1 MPEYDATMRIEPA
14 IASVA
19 APTLFVADA
28 RVVIGAIRETFLG
41 IIEFVCGGSPRA
53 QDITDRFALHRKLG
67 WQIWHVAYAEDS
79 LLAVRFMP
87 SEKGLELWRRAGQ
100 ERGVPAELLE
110 KLRGVRAL
118 FDDLVRRHAKD
129 RALLELMV
137 ESSEAVPDEASEQR
151 WRKQAFSGNSYIWGV
166 RASTLL
172 ATAFLHPSQ
181 RRDFFDLVRIQ
192 GLIGLMRTRAN
203 VRWPF
208 AQSIVQSGA
217 GPDHA
222 PRREPLVRSTTFL
235 RTGVPVLDD
244 LCSQPT
250 PVVQRRMGESDM
262 LEDELLPGPVGQTG
276 ECTLLTGEIIRE
288 VGPVH
293 ATHPGETA
301 LFGTGV
307 RTPAELLISDHFVH
321 RDLFKGVQ
329 RELCVFSELIS
340 PTSRDE
346 RDRVPVSERI
356 QSLGRG
362 TGRIRTAELP
372 GYGEL
377 VDLVMRQTG
386 WNADEFDVFR
396 IRMRYPPIP
405 VSVMVRHSLPPPGE
419 A

>member
-1 MPEYDATMRIEPA
+1 MGLVRFDPTSIAPA
-14 IASVA
+14 VPS
-19 APTLFVADA
+19 LFAADA
-28 RVVIGAIRETFLG
+28 RVVIGMIREIFLG
-41 IIEFVCGGSPRA
+41 IIEYVCGGSPRA
-53 QDITDRFALHRKLG
+53 QDITDRFEIHRKLG
-67 WQIWHVAYAEDS
+67 WQIWHVAYADDS
-79 LLAVRFMP
+79 LLAIRFMP
-87 SEKGLELWRRAGQ
+87 SEKGLEVWQRAAKS
-100 ERGVPAELLE
+100 RGVPAEMLG
-110 KLRGVRAL
+110 KLRGVRAM

-137 ESSEAVPDEASEQR
+137 EASEAAPDEASEQR
-151 WRKQAFSGNSYIWGV
+151 WRKQAFAGNSYIWGV

-172 ATAFLHPSQ
+172 SAAFLHPSQ

-192 GLIGLMRTRAN
+192 GLIGMIRTRAN

-208 AQSIVQSGA
+208 AQSIVQTGA
-217 GPDHA
+217 GPDHM
-222 PRREPLVRSTTFL
+222 PRREPLCRSESFVQ
-235 RTGVPVLDD
+235 TGVPVLDAF
-244 LCSQPT
+244 CSQPT
-250 PVVQRRMGESDM
+250 PRVQRRLGEAGM

-276 ECTLLTGEIIRE
+276 ECTLMTAEIIRE

-301 LFGTGV
+301 FFGTGV

-321 RDLFKGVQ
+321 RELFKGVE

-340 PTSRDE
+340 PTTRDE
-346 RDRVPVSERI
+346 RDRLPVSERV

-362 TGRIRTAELP
+362 MGRIRTAELP
-372 GYGEL
+372 GYADL
-377 VDLVMRQTG
+377 VELVMRQSG

-405 VSVMVRHSLPPPGE
+405 VSVMVRHSLPAPPGE

>member
-1 MPEYDATMRIEPA
+1 MKLPPEV
-14 IASVA
+14 VA
-19 APTLFVADA
+19 PRAPSLFAADA
-28 RVVIGAIRETFLG
+28 RVVVGTIREVFLG
-41 IIEFVCGGSPRA
+41 IIEYVCGGSPRA
-53 QDITDRFALHRKLG
+53 QDITDSFEVHRKLG

-79 LLAVRFMP
+79 LLAIRFMP
-87 SEKGLELWRRAGQ
+87 SQTGLEVWHRAAKS
-100 ERGVPAELLE
+100 RGVPAEMLA
-110 KLRGVRAL
+110 KLKGVRAL

-129 RALLELMV
+129 RVLLELMV
-137 ESSEAVPDEASEQR
+137 EAAEAAPDEASEQR
-151 WRKQAFSGNSYIWGV
+151 WRKQAFAGNSYIWGV

-181 RRDFFDLVRIQ
+181 RPDFFDLARIQ
-192 GLIGLMRTRAN
+192 GLIGLIRTRAN

-217 GPDHA
+217 GPEHA
-222 PRREPLVRSTTFL
+222 PRREPLIRSTTFVQ
-235 RTGVPVLDD
+235 TGVPVLDEY
-244 LCSQPT
+244 CSQPT
-250 PVVQRRMGESDM
+250 PGVQRRLGDSGM

-276 ECTLLTGEIIRE
+276 QCTLMTGEIIRE

-293 ATHPGETA
+293 ATQPGETA

-321 RDLFKGVQ
+321 REIFKGAE

-340 PTSRDE
+340 PTTRDE
-346 RDRVPVSERI
+346 RDRMAVSERV

-362 TGRIRTAELP
+362 IGRIRTAELP

-386 WNADEFDVFR
+386 WNADDFEVYR

-405 VSVMVRHSLPPPGE
+405 VSVMVRHPLPPPGE